1 VVGLGNVLCPVGNN
15 REQGVHSEVLNDATA
30 RIRIHLS
37 SFTTHVDIRPDE
49 WHSLGRMPS
58 QKNPDDRIALLQGTL
73 DLLILKTLVL
83 GPCHGQGVARS
94 IQRQSEEVFFVDH
107 GSLYLALQRLEDKKW
122 ISAKWGVSENNRK
135 ARFYSLT
142 AKGREQLVEKTSEW
156 ERLTRAMG
164 LILGSSPGPS
174 SEEA

>member
-1 VVGLGNVLCPVGNN
+1 M
-15 REQGVHSEVLNDATA
+15 
-30 RIRIHLS
+30 
-37 SFTTHVDIRPDE
+37 TT
-49 WHSLGRMPS
+49 
-58 QKNPDDRIALLQGTL
+58 QKNTDDRIALLQGTL

-83 GPCHGQGVARS
+83 GPCHGQGVARL

-122 ISAKWGVSENNRK
+122 IRAKWGVSENNRK

-142 AKGREQLVEKTSEW
+142 ATGRKQLAEKTSEW

-164 LILGSSPGPS
+164 LILGGNAGPS
-174 SEEA
+174 SEEV

>member
-1 VVGLGNVLCPVGNN
+1 M
-15 REQGVHSEVLNDATA
+15 
-30 RIRIHLS
+30 
-37 SFTTHVDIRPDE
+37 TT
-49 WHSLGRMPS
+49 
-58 QKNPDDRIALLQGTL
+58 QKNITDRIALLQGTL
-73 DLLILKTLVL
+73 DLLILKTLIL

-142 AKGREQLVEKTSEW
+142 VRGREQLVEKTTEW
-156 ERLTRAMG
+156 ERLARAME
-164 LILGSSPGPS
+164 LILNGNRGPS
-174 SEEA
+174 GEEA